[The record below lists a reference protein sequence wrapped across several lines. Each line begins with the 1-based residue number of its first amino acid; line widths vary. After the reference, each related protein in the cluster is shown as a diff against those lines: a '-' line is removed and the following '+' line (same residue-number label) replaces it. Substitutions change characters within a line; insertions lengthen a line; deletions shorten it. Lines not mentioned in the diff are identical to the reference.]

1 MNDEMNRC
9 GKIQPYGSVFSTRLY
24 MRPILQPEH
33 ALLAMGPY
41 AEH

>member
-1 MNDEMNRC
+1 MNDEKHCC
-9 GKIQPYGSVFSTRLY
+9 GKKQPYGSVFSTRLY
-24 MRPILQPEH
+24 MRPILQPEQ